1 MRHET
6 RCAAGHILCSLFF
19 STAHLRGSKDKMAE
33 VIGIVSGAITFA
45 TVVAQ
50 ISKSIIQIKDCWSQ
64 IRDAPEELQELI
76 SELEIY
82 DLILREIERN
92 KSSGPLANAIDMSE
106 HSFQSLEIC
115 KKAAERL
122 QIISK
127 DLAKDLF
134 PSSRFRRTYSSFK
147 TVLQKSKVEKYKAK
161 LSDSIRLLSLSQ
173 QCYSMYFWLNFPLP
187 SLELI
192 FLQSFNAD
200 TTSNGASNSS

>member
-1 MRHET
+1 VRLVIT
-6 RCAAGHILCSLFF
+6 SVLLL
-19 STAHLRGSKDKMAE
+19 STAHLRGRKDKMAE

-76 SELEIY
+76 SELEVY

-92 KSSGPLANAIDMSE
+92 ISSGPLANAIDMSE
-106 HSFQSLEIC
+106 HLFRSLEIC

-134 PSSRFRRTYSSFK
+134 PSSRFRRSYSSFR
-147 TVLQKSKVEKYKAK
+147 TVLQKSKVVKYQAK

-173 QCYSMYFWLNFPLP
+173 QCYSMYFWLNF
-187 SLELI
+187 SLLT
-192 FLQSFNAD
+192 L
-200 TTSNGASNSS
+200 